1 MRKIYALVWVP
12 IGITALAACQPPAS
26 QETISTRTEAI
37 NENDRKPCLEMAN
50 AYEQVG
56 VKKQLT
62 NAALLKGLVEHVM
75 KQNLPKERWS
85 LEEKKIRDLYNR
97 ADITE
102 DSRATSTAAA
112 RCAAMLGN
120 DPAYRHQITL
130 LNQLNERLA
139 QPSTYKSGASKP
151 AYTFAKNGFPL
162 YDVKTYCQK
171 RNEGFCEQQQQS
183 AYDNSRFY
191 WFLASPTVRQN
202 AVNCADSGGR
212 ANGMYNYMGLYICL
226 ENLME
231 KEHMENEIKRSRMPF
246 HY

>member
-151 AYTFAKNGFPL
+151 ASAICATRLGLMKLATSIRRAPMPIRRATSATL
-162 YDVKTYCQK
+162 SAVATTPAS
-171 RNEGFCEQQQQS
+171 FC
-183 AYDNSRFY
+183 NPSRGDTSTISIASMAM
-191 WFLASPTVRQN
+191 WLHLASVGDDGALFLTE
-202 AVNCADSGGR
+202 GR
-212 ANGMYNYMGLYICL
+212 IW
-226 ENLME
+226 
-231 KEHMENEIKRSRMPF
+231 RSR
-246 HY
+246 